1 MVIEIKTT
9 HIRKALKVLQIILIQ
24 NKKGLL
30 GLSILLFF
38 AAIAI
43 VADYIAPYDPYEIVA
58 PPFQPPS
65 SKHPLGT
72 NDIGQDILS
81 EVIYGTRISFY
92 VGLTAPT
99 LAAIIGLILGLAAG
113 YLGGIVDELI
123 SGVIDIMLAIPSL
136 PLIIVLAAYLGPSL
150 NNIIVV
156 LAIFGWVSIARVV
169 RAQTLSVK
177 ERPYIEAAR
186 AIGAGDLRIMLKHIL
201 PNIAPLVV
209 AYIILGATTAI
220 LTEAGLSFLG
230 LGDPTAKSWGQI
242 LHHAH
247 VRHAFELGL
256 WQWVFVPGMCIA
268 LMGMSFTLL
277 GMSIE
282 EYVNPRLRSL
292 RAE

>member
-1 MVIEIKTT
+1 MAMKIRELLARIAQVLYVIFV
-9 HIRKALKVLQIILIQ
+9 R
-24 NKKGLL
+24 NRKGLL

-43 VADYIAPYDPYEIVA
+43 LADYLAPYNPYETVA

-65 SKHPLGT
+65 HEHPLGT

-99 LAAIIGLILGLAAG
+99 LAATIGLLLGLAAG
-113 YLGGIVDELI
+113 YLGGAVDELV
-123 SGVIDIMLAIPSL
+123 SGIIDVMLAIPSL

-150 NNIIVV
+150 NNIILV
-156 LAIFGWVSIARVV
+156 LAMFGWVGIARVV

-186 AIGAGDLRIMLKHIL
+186 ALGASDSRIMLRHIL
-201 PNIAPLVV
+201 PNVAPLMV
-209 AYIILGATTAI
+209 AYIILGATSAI

-230 LGDPTAKSWGQI
+230 LGDPTAKSWGQV

-247 VRHAFELGL
+247 VRHALELGL
-256 WQWVFVPGMCIA
+256 WHWVFVPGACIA
-268 LMGMSFTLL
+268 LMGMSFTLI
-277 GMSIE
+277 GMALE
-282 EYVNPRLRSL
+282 EYVNPRLRSFE
-292 RAE
+292 AA